1 MLRILYKH
9 YGGIDWFDNKPSFL
23 LADCLDNAVK
33 KESEL
38 PKLINEIVKK
48 VSHEKTF
55 IPHFDNH
62 PKKKMRS
69 AEEIMK
75 DYGLGGVKLG

>member
-1 MLRILYKH
+1 MYKH
-9 YGGIDWFDNKPSFL
+9 YGGIDWFDDKPSFL
-23 LADCLDNAVK
+23 LEKCLDNGVK

-48 VSHEKTF
+48 VSHSKTF
-55 IPHFDNH
+55 IPQFEQNST
-62 PKKKMRS
+62 KKMRS

-75 DYGLGGVKLG
+75 DYGLGGVKIG